1 MNEKYPVMSNK
12 KNDIIGIF
20 PIFITIYKF
29 KLQFSMNLIQLLPYS
44 LKDKLSM

>member
-12 KNDIIGIF
+12 KNDIIEIF
-20 PIFITIYKF
+20 PIFITNYKF
-29 KLQFSMNLIQLLPYS
+29 KVLFSMNLIQILAHS